1 MDLSLFSKF
10 QPWTQCLFFNFCSG
24 QSLHRRQHRV
34 QRPAGGRRPPPA
46 LRPPQEL
53 PEGAAGAPAR
63 PEELCRLPDVVRR
76 GTPSRSYHSHQ
87 GDHSHFTPRT
97 PAQGGH
103 QHTVPCKGKTYRGL
117 QISTNRIKLTF

>member
-34 QRPAGGRRPPPA
+34 QRPAGGRRPPLA

-103 QHTVPCKGKTYRGL
+103 QHTVPCKGKT
-117 QISTNRIKLTF
+117 IDKVKLIF